1 MHPIPRRTALALPG
15 LLPAWRVRAQ
25 AWPERPVTLV
35 IPFAPGAFTDAVGRF
50 AAAGMTAGLGQPVVA
65 ENRPGA
71 GGAIAAR
78 AIARAPAD
86 GYTLMVGT
94 QGTKASNTFL
104 LRDPGYDPVNDFTP
118 VHGLAKIVA
127 TLVCHPARP
136 WRSVADLVADA
147 RTRPGRITYGSAG
160 IGTVQHLLGEMFKL
174 STGVDIG
181 HVPYRGGAPALAD
194 LLAGSIDLMFDYP
207 NPGVEMIR
215 AGRTRP
221 LAVAAAERLP
231 MLPEVPTMREVG
243 VNDVEAETW
252 FGIFGPRGLPPQALA
267 RLEEAASAA
276 LAGPEFAAFLARQGA
291 IGMPLRGQPF
301 RDFISAEVAKWQ
313 RFAEATGFRIE

>member
-1 MHPIPRRTALALPG
+1 MHHLTRRAALALPA
-15 LLPAWRVRAQ
+15 LLPAMPARAQ

-50 AAAGMTAGLGQPVVA
+50 AAAGMTQALGQTVVA

-78 AIARAPAD
+78 AVARAPAD

-94 QGTKASNTFL
+94 QGTKASNASL
-104 LRDPGYDPVNDFTP
+104 LRDPGYDPVADFTP
-118 VHGLAKIVA
+118 VHGLAKILA

-147 RTRPGRITYGSAG
+147 RQRPGRISYGSAG

-174 STGVDIG
+174 STGVDIA

-221 LAVAAAERLP
+221 LAVAAAQRLP
-231 MLPEVPTMREVG
+231 MLPEVPTMREAG

-252 FGIFGPRGLPPQALA
+252 FGLFAPRGLPPQVLA
-267 RLEEAASAA
+267 RLEDAAAAA
-276 LAGPEFAAFLARQGA
+276 LAGQDFAAFLARQGA
-291 IGMPLRGQPF
+291 IGMPLRGQAL
-301 RDFISAEVAKWQ
+301 RDFIAAEVARWR